1 MGDWAGTPPNHNLT
15 LRLLQKEVFM
25 YANSTTIQTILSQIK
40 FSAVLLLVV
49 MLAFSQGCA
58 SKKKL
63 NAALDE
69 RDTYAAD
76 NQRLMERIH
85 RVEAVNELLAT
96 KLVIRTTGAVVMHAL
111 YEELVEDL
119 EDEIAGNQVTIDEMQ
134 SGIVVNL
141 SEKVLFSSGSAEV
154 ISSGRQLLMK
164 VGEELKEIPYQVVIA
179 GFTDNV
185 PVGTK
190 LADRY
195 PSNWE
200 LAGARA
206 AGVVRVL
213 EEAGVS
219 KVQLRALSMGE
230 NMPIAS
236 NDTTAGRAKNRRIE
250 IRMRPVV
257 LEDED

>member
-1 MGDWAGTPPNHNLT
+1 
-15 LRLLQKEVFM
+15 M
-25 YANSTTIQTILSQIK
+25 YANSNTIQTILSQIK
-40 FSAVLLLVV
+40 FPAALLLVG
-49 MLAFSQGCA
+49 MLAFLQGCA
-58 SKKKL
+58 GNKDL
-63 NAALDE
+63 DAALDE
-69 RDTYAAD
+69 RNTYAAD
-76 NQRLMERIH
+76 NQRLLERVH
-85 RVEAVNELLAT
+85 RVEAENRLLAT
-96 KLVIRTTGAVVMHAL
+96 KLVIRTTGAVVMHSL
-111 YEELVEDL
+111 YAELVDDL
-119 EDEIAGNQVTIDEMQ
+119 ENEIAGNQVTIDEMQ

-141 SEKVLFSSGSAEV
+141 SEKVLFPSGSADV

-164 VGEELKEIPYQVVIA
+164 VGEELKEIPYQVVVA

-185 PVGTK
+185 PVGAK

-195 PSNWE
+195 PTNWE

-213 EEAGVS
+213 EDAGVS
-219 KVQLRALSMGE
+219 KVQLRAVSMGE

-257 LEDED
+257 LED

>member
-1 MGDWAGTPPNHNLT
+1 
-15 LRLLQKEVFM
+15 M
-25 YANSTTIQTILSQIK
+25 YANSNTIQTILSQIK
-40 FSAVLLLVV
+40 FPAALLLVV

-58 SKKKL
+58 SNKDL
-63 NAALDE
+63 DAALDE
-69 RDTYAAD
+69 RNTYAAD
-76 NQRLMERIH
+76 NQRLMERVH
-85 RVEAVNELLAT
+85 RVEAENRLLAT
-96 KLVIRTTGAVVMHAL
+96 KLVIAL

-119 EDEIAGNQVTIDEMQ
+119 ENEIAGNQVTIDEMQ

-141 SEKVLFSSGSAEV
+141 SEKVLFPSGSAEV

-185 PVGTK
+185 PVGAK

-195 PSNWE
+195 PTNWE

-219 KVQLRALSMGE
+219 KVQLRAVSMGE

-257 LEDED
+257 LED